1 MKRKFLAVTT
11 LLALASCSTTV
22 IPIERMSE
30 EELFAYNK
38 SVDFW
43 DQVYCTNDIRTGS
56 HIRKRVCATL
66 RELQDYNSNQAGVL
80 FTASSGSGPFQ

>member
-1 MKRKFLAVTT
+1 MKKIILTVTT
-11 LLALASCSTTV
+11 ILALASCNSSV

-30 EELFAYNK
+30 QELFAYNS

-66 RELQDYNSNQAGVL
+66 NELQDYNSNQVGIL
-80 FTASSGSGPFQ
+80 FAASSGLGAFR